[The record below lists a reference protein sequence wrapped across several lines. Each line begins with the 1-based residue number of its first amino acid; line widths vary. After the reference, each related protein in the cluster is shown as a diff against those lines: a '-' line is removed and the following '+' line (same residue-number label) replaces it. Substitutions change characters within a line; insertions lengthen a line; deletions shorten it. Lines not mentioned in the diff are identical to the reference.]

1 MSVITERLGTM
12 RRITDAAAGRNF
24 TKSQRADFRDAS
36 RDVLDHAQD
45 NLDAPAVEP
54 RIGGQERRRQPAR
67 LR

>member
-1 MSVITERLGTM
+1 MSVITDNLATM
-12 RRITDAAAGRNF
+12 RGIVNAANGRGL
-24 TKSQRADFRDAS
+24 TKAQNADYRTAYRDL
-36 RDVLDHAQD
+36 LDHAQD